1 MHPYERRI
9 YISLLSGITVL
20 LLLVA
25 ILVTAIIRYHRKRS
39 GLHLKDAGSHIGSLD
54 AERERFAADLHADFG
69 QSLAGIK
76 VRLQRIRSGNPE
88 VLSTIEFCKD
98 QVDEAMKKLRRIS
111 VSMIP
116 DAFLQQGLER
126 ALQQLLDVMTGDTG
140 ITVASAYSAP
150 AFNMEQSIHIY
161 RMVQEMLNNTLRHAG
176 ATRISMEIQAV
187 KKNVIIHFTDNGR
200 GFNKDMVTREVK
212 GFGLKNIR
220 SRALILNAKV
230 YLTTAP
236 GRGAGYRIE
245 IPIP

>member
-1 MHPYERRI
+1 MHPFERRI
-9 YISLLSGITVL
+9 YVALLSSITVL
-20 LLLVA
+20 CLLVA
-25 ILVTAIIRYHRKRS
+25 ILVVTIIRYHRKRS
-39 GLHLKDAGSHIGSLD
+39 ALHLKYAGSHIGSLD
-54 AERERFAADLHADFG
+54 AERERIAADLHADFG

-76 VRLQRIRSGNPE
+76 VRLQRIRSGTPE
-88 VLSTIEFCKD
+88 ALSIIEFCKD

-126 ALQQLLDVMTGDTG
+126 ALLQLLEVMTSDTG
-140 ITVASAYSAP
+140 ITVTSAYNAP
-150 AFNMEQSIHIY
+150 AFNMEQSIHMY
-161 RMVQEMLNNTLRHAG
+161 RIVQEMLNNTLRHAG
-176 ATRISMEIQAV
+176 ATRISMEIRTV
-187 KKNVIIHFTDNGR
+187 KNNVIIHFTDNGR

-212 GFGLKNIR
+212 GFGLKNIM

-236 GRGAGYRIE
+236 GRGADYHVE